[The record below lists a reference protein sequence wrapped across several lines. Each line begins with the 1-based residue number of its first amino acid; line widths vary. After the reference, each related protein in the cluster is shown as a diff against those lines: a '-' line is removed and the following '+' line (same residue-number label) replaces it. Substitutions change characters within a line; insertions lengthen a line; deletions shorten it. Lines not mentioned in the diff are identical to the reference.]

1 MKYGEACT
9 KEGSSHE
16 NFNGM
21 SEEKN
26 SSVETIVTNEDSVS
40 DEALSLQVVN
50 EEIITIEY
58 AGGN

>member
-1 MKYGEACT
+1 
-9 KEGSSHE
+9 
-16 NFNGM
+16 M